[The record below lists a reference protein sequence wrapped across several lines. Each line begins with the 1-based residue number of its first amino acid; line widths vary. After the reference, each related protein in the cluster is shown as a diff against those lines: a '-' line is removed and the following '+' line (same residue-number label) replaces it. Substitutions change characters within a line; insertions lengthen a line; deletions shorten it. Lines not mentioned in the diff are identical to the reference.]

1 MAPCLWF
8 VLVVCPHG
16 NLFKF
21 RLIATIKITNF
32 HMQFQTT
39 PTKWAWICLW
49 KQLAEYWAWW
59 EKENSN
65 FLFQMRPELLYF
77 P

>member
-1 MAPCLWF
+1 
-8 VLVVCPHG
+8 
-16 NLFKF
+16 
-21 RLIATIKITNF
+21 
-32 HMQFQTT
+32 MQFQTT
-39 PTKWAWICLW
+39 PTKWTWICLW

-65 FLFQMRPELLYF
+65 FLFQMRPELFYF